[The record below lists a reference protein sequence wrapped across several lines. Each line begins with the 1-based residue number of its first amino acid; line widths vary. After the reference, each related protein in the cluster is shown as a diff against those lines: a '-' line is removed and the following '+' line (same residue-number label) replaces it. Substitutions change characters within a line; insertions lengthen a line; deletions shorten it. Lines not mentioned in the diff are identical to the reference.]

1 MKIAVI
7 LAGGKVKPDSPLYPK
22 TKGASKA
29 MIDIH
34 GKLMLQWILDAINQV
49 ESIETIYI
57 VGADPKT
64 DLSSPKTIQFLP
76 DQGGIVENVTIA
88 GENLLRDFPDTE
100 RFLALG
106 SDIPLITRDIIEK
119 VIREATPE
127 GYHIYYNF
135 IKQQTMEAKM
145 PGVRRTYTRFK
156 DGRFCGGD
164 ICVISTKT
172 VIHPILKKLVAQ
184 RKKPLRMI
192 LTFGIGALFR
202 MIFFRPSLKAAA
214 RLVKRRI
221 GISVYPIVSEITEIA
236 MDIDTP
242 EHLAYVEEILSK

>member
-1 MKIAVI
+1 LKIAVI
-7 LAGGKVKPDSPLYPK
+7 LAGGKVDPDSPFWPL

-29 MIDIH
+29 MIEIH
-34 GKLMLQWILDAINQV
+34 GKLMIQWILDAINQV
-49 ESIETIYI
+49 ESIEAIYL

-64 DLSSPKTIQFLP
+64 DLNSSKAIHFLP
-76 DQGGIVENVTIA
+76 DKGGIVENVTIA
-88 GENLLRDFPDTE
+88 GESLLRDYPDTE

-106 SDIPLITRDIIEK
+106 SDIPLITGDIIEK
-119 VIREATPE
+119 VIRGATPE

-135 IKQQTMEAKM
+135 IEQQTMEASM

-192 LTFGIGALFR
+192 LTFGIGALLR
-202 MIFFRPSLKAAA
+202 MMFFRPSLKGAA
-214 RLVKRRI
+214 RIVKRRI
-221 GISVYPIVSEITEIA
+221 GISVYPVVSEITEIA
-236 MDIDTP
+236 TDIDTL
-242 EHLAYVEEILSK
+242 EHLTYVQKRLSN